1 MFHDMLILLLDVLIP
16 LCMLLEIKLT
26 KLWLCILLNHI
37 DQDHSVQDQD
47 QLFWSQ
53 TGLVLRPTVLYHVT
67 VVGYKTKSVRI
78 VYQNLSC

>member
-1 MFHDMLILLLDVLIP
+1 MDVLIP

-37 DQDHSVQDQD
+37 DQDHSVQDQDQD